1 MKTLKR
7 NAVII
12 TVLVFVCAA
21 VYLNW
26 SYSKSEAALNQ
37 TAGEDTEQVMT
48 LEGGDDSDAA
58 GLYYNGAEGE
68 ADVPVDAAAANE
80 YFDQVRLSREKARD
94 SAVATLKSITETTN
108 ADSATVNEALEAMT
122 AMAKRTEEE
131 ARLEGLI
138 TAKGFQD
145 CVAYMTDNNVTVT
158 VSAGAEGLSEA
169 GVARIK
175 DIILTETDYNAN
187 QMKIVEVK

>member
-138 TAKGFQD
+138 TAKGFKD

>member
-1 MKTLKR
+1 
-7 NAVII
+7 
-12 TVLVFVCAA
+12 
-21 VYLNW
+21 
-26 SYSKSEAALNQ
+26 
-37 TAGEDTEQVMT
+37 
-48 LEGGDDSDAA
+48 
-58 GLYYNGAEGE
+58 
-68 ADVPVDAAAANE
+68 
-80 YFDQVRLSREKARD
+80 
-94 SAVATLKSITETTN
+94 
-108 ADSATVNEALEAMT
+108 VNEALEAMT

>member
-26 SYSKSEAALNQ
+26 SYSKSEATLNQ
-37 TAGEDTEQVMT
+37 TAGDDTEQVMT
-48 LEGGDDSDAA
+48 LEGGDESDAA
-58 GLYYNGAEGE
+58 GLYYTGAEGE
-68 ADVPVDAAAANE
+68 ADVPVDAAATNE